1 MMSRLLLAVLLL
13 LPGALFAQK
22 REIQELQRDMALLQD
37 EVRMMNQKLA
47 SLTVMVEQ
55 VLDRVNN
62 TNTEVTVLDSSLK
75 DTLKE
80 QEKSIAA
87 PVAALGAKVDRMSD
101 EFRFVRES
109 VADLG
114 ARLGK
119 LQTQVSDLR
128 SAMQVM
134 SAPPPPPGASGA
146 PAATSAEALFDNA
159 RRDQSGGKMDLA
171 LAQYQDFLNYFP
183 NSDLA
188 PAAQYSIGEI
198 HYGKGDYKSA
208 LEAFDLVLEKYPE
221 NEKTPDA
228 MYMKGMSLLNSGQ
241 KRAAA
246 REFRA
251 LVGKYPEGEL
261 AAKARGELKKLGN

>member
-1 MMSRLLLAVLLL
+1 MTSRISVAVLLL
-13 LPGALFAQK
+13 VPGVLLGQK
-22 REIQELQRDMALLQD
+22 KEIQELQRDMALLQD

-55 VLDRVNN
+55 LLDRMNT
-62 TNTEVTVLDSSLK
+62 TNTAVTVLDRNLKDSLK
-75 DTLKE
+75 Q

-87 PVAALGAKVDRMSD
+87 PVATLGTKVDRMSD

-114 ARLGK
+114 ARVAK

-134 SAPPPPPGASGA
+134 AAPPPPPGGGTA
-146 PAATSAEALFDNA
+146 PPTTSAEALFNNA
-159 RRDQSGGKMDLA
+159 RRDQSGGKPDLA
-171 LAQYQDFLNYFP
+171 LAQYQEFLNYFP

-188 PAAQYSIGEI
+188 PSAQYNIGEI
-198 HYGKGDYKSA
+198 HYGQGDYKAA

-221 NEKTPDA
+221 NEKTADA
-228 MYMKGMSLLNSGQ
+228 MYMKGMSLLNAGE

-251 LVGKYPEGEL
+251 LVAKYPDSEL
-261 AAKARGELKKLGN
+261 AAKARNELKKLGN